1 MSVTTALVHALNLL
15 APALGV
21 ALVLGLA
28 TAVGVFGR
36 RHAGWAG
43 LRKHGLRHLSLL
55 TGAGALALMVCLWWL
70 GRDGRM
76 MGYGVLILTAAV
88 IQGFLLK
95 IWQR

>member
-1 MSVTTALVHALNLL
+1 MSVAAALVHLLNLL

-43 LRKHGLRHLSLL
+43 LRRRGLLHLTVL
-55 TGAGALALMVCLWWL
+55 TGAGALALTVCLWWL
-70 GRDGRM
+70 GRDGKM
-76 MGYGVLILTAAV
+76 LGYGVLILTTAV
-88 IQGFLLK
+88 TQGFLLK